1 MPESIFSDATDNQHK
16 IDKESAIKNLNL
28 YIKAKCALRDKIPD
42 NCDKV
47 ELNAGV
53 LILTK
58 NNLFQVAF
66 TLSHFDIDAH
76 WKPLNFN
83 LIFKNSNE
91 NIPAKSPQSKI
102 LELKT
107 FDTLLKIYFSS
118 INNSTTS
125 SNLSI
130 SLIDLWKICHHLS
143 LMHVIRIFY
152 IQAHMIVKSNSMTNS
167 TNQTNFLEELEQTTL
182 SYSFWKSNIPKYL
195 LRYQLS

>member
-1 MPESIFSDATDNQHK
+1 MPESIFSDTADNQYK

-28 YIKAKCALRDKIPD
+28 YIKAKCGLRDKIPD
-42 NCDKV
+42 SCDQV

-76 WKPLNFN
+76 WKPLNFK
-83 LIFKNSNE
+83 LIFKDSNE

-102 LELKT
+102 LELKA

-118 INNSTTS
+118 INNNSTSTS

-130 SLIDLWKICHHLS
+130 SLIDLWQVCHHLS
-143 LMHVIRIFY
+143 LMHAIRIFY
-152 IQAHMIVKSNSMTNS
+152 IQAHLTVKSSSVTNNTN
-167 TNQTNFLEELEQTTL
+167 TNQANFLEELDQTTL
-182 SYSFWKSNIPKYL
+182 SYSFWKSNIPK
-195 LRYQLS
+195 